1 MDILKVWE
9 MIDYKI
15 QIKKENIV
23 ITIKK
28 PPRTG
33 EEDYETLESLKHD
46 LDLKSFIDWIDW
58 MPIHPR
64 DEEWVYWEAKAGTI
78 SPLGEIRYEFE
89 KKNKELNEENGRLIK
104 ENKELLKQVKDLEQ
118 VVEKKSWP
126 AKSRVIALEEENQ
139 KLKNR
144 LSAFESPTRGRKKK

>member
-1 MDILKVWE
+1 MDILKVRE
-9 MIDYKI
+9 MLDYKI

-33 EEDYETLESLKHD
+33 KEDYETLESLKHD

-78 SPLGEIRYEFE
+78 SPLGEIRYELE
-89 KKNKELNEENGRLIK
+89 GKLKKLNEENKTLK
-104 ENKELLKQVKDLEQ
+104 EENGDLHKQVEDLNQIIET
-118 VVEKKSWP
+118 KSWP
-126 AKSRVIALEEENQ
+126 LKSRVIALETENE
-139 KLKNR
+139 KLKHK
-144 LSAFESPTRGRKKK
+144 LEAYEHHSKKKG